1 VYLDNVVALALG
13 LEGYPD
19 PPQEVVGAAVTARN
33 YTGYVSPEFKPVAV
47 PTVKTSSKK
56 TPAAAA
62 VEVVEPPAPDMSE
75 PTAAAE

>member
-56 TPAAAA
+56 TAAV

-75 PTAAAE
+75 PTAAAK